1 MHGISIG
8 DPARP
13 MRIRGQAA
21 LAYARDSWGR
31 DDAKYVGI
39 WPNPVDEVGIFPA
52 TRDQVEDVASE
63 DQGLVYA
70 EFPREVWD
78 RWVDQVIYVLQTT
91 AADIEWD
98 GGVDPWKCNWEE
110 FIPEWMMDFQSEL
123 VGMAHQV
130 WLCQVDGGEGGQQ
143 KFNAMCPRHAL
154 AQAAAWVVKGDWP
167 LPGSVVVEVKA
178 LKGARGEGF
187 NYARLV
193 VVGPDPLPR

>member
-63 DQGLVYA
+63 DVGLIYV
-70 EFPREVWD
+70 EFPRD
-78 RWVDQVIYVLQTT
+78 RWEKWVDDMVHLLQLT
-91 AADIEWD
+91 ADDIEWD

-154 AQAAAWVVKGDWP
+154 AQAAAWGVKGDWP

>member
-78 RWVDQVIYVLQTT
+78 RWVDQVIYVL
-91 AADIEWD
+91 
-98 GGVDPWKCNWEE
+98 CNWEE

-154 AQAAAWVVKGDWP
+154 AQAAAWVVKRDWP